1 MSVPYRRK
9 QYFLQAGCCVLQSLL
24 FWGPGPKRNFLL
36 RHAALTVKGK
46 QHNLP
51 KYTMHFQY
59 LLEVGTLRSHPL
71 SSLHS
76 APHQD
81 LQSQRKRC
89 FNRKNLM
96 MCESS
101 SSWQIFL
108 SPWGSFT
115 KIRHISKLLC
125 NNLNKIIVK
134 FTILKHVR
142 HLSITIPTSLPK
154 PGMGMSSSI
163 TAHISC
169 Q

>member
-9 QYFLQAGCCVLQSLL
+9 QYFLQAGCCVLQILL
-24 FWGPGPKRNFLL
+24 FWGPGLKRNFLL

-76 APHQD
+76 APHKD

-89 FNRKNLM
+89 FNRKKLMSMNLQAAGKYFFPHGGHSRRSVTYQSY
-96 MCESS
+96 CV
-101 SSWQIFL
+101 
-108 SPWGSFT
+108 T
-115 KIRHISKLLC
+115 
-125 NNLNKIIVK
+125 
-134 FTILKHVR
+134 T
-142 HLSITIPTSLPK
+142 
-154 PGMGMSSSI
+154 
-163 TAHISC
+163 
-169 Q
+169 